1 MRYEFTPFMVRLYA
15 LLLVLKLDQ
24 KYTTPSFFNGFT
36 ISEIDNLILAPRL
49 RVILV

>member
-1 MRYEFTPFMVRLYA
+1 MVRLYA
-15 LLLVLKLDQ
+15 SLLVLKPDQ
-24 KYTTPSFFNGFT
+24 KYMAARFFNGFT